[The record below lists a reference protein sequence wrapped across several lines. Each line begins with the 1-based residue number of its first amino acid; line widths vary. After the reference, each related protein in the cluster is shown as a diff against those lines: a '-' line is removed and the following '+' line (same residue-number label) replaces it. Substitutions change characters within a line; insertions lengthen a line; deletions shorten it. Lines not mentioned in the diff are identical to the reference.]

1 MFTNTLSKNATNALA
16 LLGRNK
22 ILPVNTYLAGGSALA
37 LHFGHRVSVDFD
49 FFTNAHFES
58 EKIAGLLRKLGDF
71 DVDTLTEDTLLGQF
85 MSVKFSLFYYKY
97 PLLFEPAKFEGINIA
112 ATGDISAMKI
122 AAIMD
127 RGTKKDFIDVYF
139 LDKKGTTLEECLK
152 YYDKKYKAL
161 ANNMYSIITSLS
173 YFVDAEE
180 SEMPKM
186 IESISWK
193 DVKKFFEREA
203 VRLGKKYLTSK

>member
-58 EKIAGLLRKLGDF
+58 E
-71 DVDTLTEDTLLGQF
+71 
-85 MSVKFSLFYYKY
+85 
-97 PLLFEPAKFEGINIA
+97 
-112 ATGDISAMKI
+112 
-122 AAIMD
+122 
-127 RGTKKDFIDVYF
+127 
-139 LDKKGTTLEECLK
+139 
-152 YYDKKYKAL
+152 
-161 ANNMYSIITSLS
+161 
-173 YFVDAEE
+173 
-180 SEMPKM
+180 MPKM